1 MKKIKKIL
9 KKTIDKTTTKRY
21 NIDVIKRGKPQKERN
36 LNMRY
41 EIVAYNENSK
51 RKDKD
56 AKYIKTY
63 SQVECIIKDWELRM
77 LGYTT
82 KIVVNEK

>member
-1 MKKIKKIL
+1 
-9 KKTIDKTTTKRY
+9 
-21 NIDVIKRGKPQKERN
+21 
-36 LNMRY
+36 MRY

-82 KIVVNEK
+82 RIVVNEK